1 MEPEDR
7 VFDFNSLAAA
17 VVVNAGSTYLATTI
31 STGTL
36 AVKWSTH

>member
-7 VFDFNSLAAA
+7 VFDFYSLAAA
-17 VVVNAGSTYLATTI
+17 VINAGSTCLATTI